1 MADRDEVMEA
11 VSLTRRKV
19 LRDGRI
25 VVGGGMLIVLA
36 LVAIFA
42 DWLAP
47 HDPIEQD
54 LLNRFAPRSS
64 EFILGTD
71 AFGRDILSR
80 LIVGARY
87 SMLIGVVSVAIG
99 GIVGGALGMIAGY
112 LRGWVDVV
120 LMRITDALLAF
131 PLLLVALVLVAT
143 LGSSLPN
150 LVAAIAVAVIPRFV
164 RIVRGAVIEVEALD
178 YVTAAKV
185 IGAPT
190 LRILRTDILPNIAS
204 PIIVTA
210 SFMLASAVL
219 VEASLGFLGLGIQ
232 PPTPTWGNMINEALP
247 RLRLQ
252 PMPAVYPG
260 LAIMLAVLAMN
271 LVGDGLRDILDP
283 RTERAVQ

>member
-1 MADRDEVMEA
+1 MVDVAPA
-11 VSLTRRKV
+11 AGAPGRRRQLLSDK
-19 LRDGRI
+19 RI
-25 VVGGGMLIVLA
+25 LIGGAILVVLA

-42 DWLAP
+42 DFVAP
-47 HDPIEQD
+47 HDPLDQD
-54 LLNRFAPRSS
+54 LTNRFAPRSS
-64 EFILGTD
+64 VYLLGTD

-87 SMLIGVVSVAIG
+87 SLAIGVVSVVAGGLLGCVIG
-99 GIVGGALGMIAGY
+99 MVAGY
-112 LRGWVDVV
+112 MRGWVDVV

-131 PLLLVALVLVAT
+131 PILLVALVIVAT

-150 LVAAIAVAVIPRFV
+150 LVAAIAIAVVPRFV
-164 RIVRGAVIEVEALD
+164 RIVRSAVIEVEALD

-185 IGAPT
+185 IGTPT
-190 LRILRTDILPNIAS
+190 RKILWSDILPNITS

-247 RLRLQ
+247 RIRLA

-260 LAIMLAVLAMN
+260 LAIMIAVLAMN
-271 LVGDGLRDILDP
+271 LVGDGLRDALDP
-283 RTERAVQ
+283 RTERALR

>member
-232 PPTPTWGNMINEALP
+232 PPTPTWGNMIRDSMNFLTTAP
-247 RLRLQ
+247 WV
-252 PMPAVYPG
+252 AIYPG
-260 LAIMLAVLAMN
+260 VALMLVVIAFN
-271 LVGDGLRDILDP
+271 LLGDTLRDALDP
-283 RTERAVQ
+283 HQVRKRT

>member
-1 MADRDEVMEA
+1 MADVTAATETEG
-11 VSLTRRKV
+11 RRRRLLGDKRIAIGGVILV
-19 LRDGRI
+19 L
-25 VVGGGMLIVLA
+25 LS

-42 DWLAP
+42 DVVAP
-47 HDPIEQD
+47 HDPLAQD

-64 EFILGTD
+64 EFWLGTD
-71 AFGRDILSR
+71 AFGRDIVSR

-87 SMLIGVVSVAIG
+87 SLAIGVLSVLLGGLIGGVIG
-99 GIVGGALGMIAGY
+99 MAAGY
-112 LRGWVDVV
+112 MRGWVDMI

-131 PLLLVALVLVAT
+131 PILLVALVIVAT
-143 LGSSLPN
+143 LGSSLSN
-150 LVAAIAVAVIPRFV
+150 LVAAIAVAVVPRFV
-164 RIVRGAVIEVEALD
+164 RIVRSAVIEVESLD

-185 IGAPT
+185 IGTPT
-190 LRILRTDILPNIAS
+190 RRILWSDILPNITS

-247 RLRLQ
+247 RIRLT

-260 LAIMLAVLAMN
+260 LAIMIAVLAMN
-271 LVGDGLRDILDP
+271 LVGDGLRDVLDP
-283 RTERAVQ
+283 KTERALR